1 VGKWVSFAEIKS
13 RVGLEQVLRAYQVE
27 GLRRSG
33 GDQYRGRCPIH
44 QGEGPE
50 AFHANLARNVFHC
63 FACGAGGNVLDF
75 VAAMEGCSVRE
86 AALRLQENGLAGAP
100 PVAEGPPPWRPVAA
114 RGAKLVTKKREG
126 NPPLGFSLVV
136 DGTHPYLGRRG
147 MDRTTADHFGVGW
160 FGGVGLMSRRIAIP
174 IQDEEGRLVA
184 YCGRAI
190 DGSAPR
196 YRFPAGFQ
204 KSRVLFNY
212 HRARATGLDE
222 VIVVEG
228 FFDCLRVHQ
237 AGFPCVVALMGV
249 TCSER
254 QRELL
259 AGTFPRVVLLLDG
272 DAAGRAASGRI
283 AKNLRPVSA
292 VTEVL
297 LERGVQPDQM
307 PVDEI
312 RQLLAGAE
320 RRQRIGTN

>member
-1 VGKWVSFAEIKS
+1 MRRVDWWPIAVERSMVAPLAIGSPPASEI
-13 RVGLEQVLRAYQVE
+13 
-27 GLRRSG
+27 
-33 GDQYRGRCPIH
+33 
-44 QGEGPE
+44 
-50 AFHANLARNVFHC
+50 
-63 FACGAGGNVLDF
+63 
-75 VAAMEGCSVRE
+75 
-86 AALRLQENGLAGAP
+86 AGAVQLSP
-100 PVAEGPPPWRPVAA
+100 CA
-114 RGAKLVTKKREG
+114 
-126 NPPLGFSLVV
+126 
-136 DGTHPYLGRRG
+136 
-147 MDRTTADHFGVGW
+147 
-160 FGGVGLMSRRIAIP
+160 
-174 IQDEEGRLVA
+174 
-184 YCGRAI
+184 
-190 DGSAPR
+190 
-196 YRFPAGFQ
+196 
-204 KSRVLFNY
+204 
-212 HRARATGLDE
+212 ATGLDE